1 MYVNDHN
8 PRLTDHSTYQQSNQL
23 ANGDHVYLR
32 YAIPEALHG
41 YKVVA
46 ALVVVQA
53 HDQGCVLTHFL
64 FKAAVLPGLHTH
76 PRHPR
81 HPPPPHQ

>member
-1 MYVNDHN
+1 MTTCPSFYH
-8 PRLTDHSTYQQSNQL
+8 LTTPHSHTSPPQV

-53 HDQGCVLTHFL
+53 HDQG
-64 FKAAVLPGLHTH
+64 
-76 PRHPR
+76 
-81 HPPPPHQ
+81 